1 VPRTQREAAERFIN
15 SKLEPLLK
23 SLPGVSVRHAV
34 LRFATDA
41 DSVGRVV
48 CTNAEELGAAMVVI
62 PSHGKGAQRCRNEAR
77 WSALAIPL
85 AVLLRNSATLFVVT
99 GRLRE
104 MFLGSTSNYCTHHC
118 KAPVV
123 VLR

>member
-1 VPRTQREAAERFIN
+1 VD
-15 SKLEPLLK
+15 
-23 SLPGVSVRHAV
+23 VRRAV

-48 CTNAEELGAAMVVI
+48 CANAEELGAAMVVI
-62 PSHGKGAQRCRNEAR
+62 PSHGKGASDDQCCR
-77 WSALAIPL
+77 ALHAAHMLHRLHSSVRSPS
-85 AVLLRNSATLFVVT
+85 LRKLTNNLCFGCAAPAP

-118 KAPVV
+118 KAPVL

>member
-1 VPRTQREAAERFIN
+1 MLRRSCDRSACAQVD
-15 SKLEPLLK
+15 
-23 SLPGVSVRHAV
+23 VRRAV
-34 LRFATDA
+34 LRFSTDA

-48 CTNAEELGAAMVVI
+48 CANAEQLGAAMVVI
-62 PSHGKGAQRCRNEAR
+62 PSHGKGASDDQCWRSSHTTAH
-77 WSALAIPL
+77 WILDPL
-85 AVLLRNSATLFVVT
+85 LFAAHVAP

-118 KAPVV
+118 KAPVL